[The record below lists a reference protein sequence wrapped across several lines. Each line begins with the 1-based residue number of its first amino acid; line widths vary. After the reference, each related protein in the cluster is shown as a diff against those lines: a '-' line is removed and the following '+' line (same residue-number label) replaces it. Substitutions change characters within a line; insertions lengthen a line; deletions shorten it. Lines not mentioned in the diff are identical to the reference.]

1 MPYNGGGVALKALF
15 EHGVELVL
23 LLVDEAT
30 GIGKKD
36 GFRFGGWE
44 FDLLPLLVLGK
55 ALFWEFF
62 I

>member
-1 MPYNGGGVALKALF
+1 MLILLRADQVPYNGGGVALKALF

-36 GFRFGGWE
+36 GFRFGG
-44 FDLLPLLVLGK
+44 
-55 ALFWEFF
+55 
-62 I
+62 